1 MRKKPPRHLRS
12 WAAALGQRR
21 AARARWHGAWERAG
35 RRWAPWAPAPSTGR
49 VACPKSLADQRHRE
63 ATVNTPR
70 STQRSVRAIDS
81 EAARAA
87 TRADA
92 SWPRGVGRAAHR
104 STRPRSRRHS
114 GTRCVSTRRRARAK
128 RSRVLMTTLHGSVG
142 EMCPT
147 VHVVSTS
154 MNTARN
160 SCGRSQV
167 LPDAL
172 VARKVLCISR
182 PRNAWCSTDDELPPG
197 AANGLLAVDDYAS
210 GAAAAAALSGGGA
223 QATR

>member
-63 ATVNTPR
+63 ATVNTR

-92 SWPRGVGRAAHR
+92 SWTRGVGRAAR
-104 STRPRSRRHS
+104 TAPRGRGRGGIAAHAASP
-114 GTRCVSTRRRARAK
+114 RRRARA
-128 RSRVLMTTLHGSVG
+128 RCSRVLMTTLRIG
-142 EMCPT
+142 EMSPT
-147 VHVVSTS
+147 VHVVS

-167 LPDAL
+167 LPKCSGCLESAL
-172 VARKVLCISR
+172 HSR

>member
-1 MRKKPPRHLRS
+1 MRKKPRS

-21 AARARWHGAWERAG
+21 AARARWHGAWEKAG

-63 ATVNTPR
+63 ATVNTRR

-92 SWPRGVGRAAHR
+92 SWPRGVGRAAR
-104 STRPRSRRHS
+104 TAPRGRGRGGIAAHAASP
-114 GTRCVSTRRRARAK
+114 RRRARA
-128 RSRVLMTTLHGSVG
+128 RCSRVLMTTLRIG
-142 EMCPT
+142 EMSPT
-147 VHVVSTS
+147 VHVVS

-167 LPDAL
+167 LPMLWMPGKCSAFSSKKCL
-172 VARKVLCISR
+172 VL
-182 PRNAWCSTDDELPPG
+182 DG
-197 AANGLLAVDDYAS
+197 
-210 GAAAAAALSGGGA
+210 
-223 QATR
+223 